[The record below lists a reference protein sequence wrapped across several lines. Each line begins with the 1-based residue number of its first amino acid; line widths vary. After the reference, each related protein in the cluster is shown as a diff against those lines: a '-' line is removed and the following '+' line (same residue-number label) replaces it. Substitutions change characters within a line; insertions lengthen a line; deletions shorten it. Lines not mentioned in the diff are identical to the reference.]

1 MESSGAPAETAVRL
15 ECPEALNLDECN
27 GGEIQPAARSRRS
40 PNLTTLQIPAR
51 PSGNPLPAPTRVS
64 TLSLATPTS
73 TRSGLPPRPNST
85 RTKGSVRNLNLQRSF
100 PMKSLSLESEKS
112 GLLAS
117 GASPLEEPQDRPST
131 SRSISLTQVFLSAKT
146 KRTLSLPVTRVAGA
160 DNVPEQDGHAINLSR
175 SDKVELKSHIRR
187 SMSEP
192 RNGNQ
197 IRRSMS
203 VPGNMKGGTL
213 HRMYSLGGWIRVIPA
228 TPCPIGVHASSTN
241 DIILSEAGT
250 QDDGEDIPE
259 EDAVCRICFVELAEG
274 GETLKME
281 CSCKGELALA
291 HKECAVKWFSIKG
304 NKTCDIC
311 KQDVQNLPVTLTR
324 IQTTSGRR
332 QPSTGVRQRQAGR
345 HRVLQDIPVLVIVS
359 MLAYFCFLEQLLVT
373 SMGSRALA
381 LSLPFSFALGL
392 LSSMIA
398 STMVSIS
405 YIWAFASFQFAAII
419 LFAHIFY
426 DVLEVAAVLSVLLS
440 SFTGFG
446 ISICVSS
453 LLMEFLRWR
462 TRRRLRAAATL
473 SQNGGH
479 RHQAPPREDLVTEAA
494 GSGHGQQ
501 ESGSQ
506 TQLSSSQPG

>member
-15 ECPEALNLDECN
+15 ECPECN

-64 TLSLATPTS
+64 TPSLATPTS

-131 SRSISLTQVFLSAKT
+131 SRSISLTRVFLSAKT

-175 SDKVELKSHIRR
+175 SN
-187 SMSEP
+187 P
-192 RNGNQ
+192 RNVNQ
-197 IRRSMS
+197 IKRSMS

-213 HRMYSLGGWIRVIPA
+213 DRMYSLGGWIRVIPA

-241 DIILSEAGT
+241 DITLHP
-250 QDDGEDIPE
+250 Q

-311 KQDVQNLPVTLTR
+311 KQEVQNLPVTLTR